1 MNKETAA
8 ALILARIPGAQ
19 IIRTSLH
26 GYDANPIFQVEALH
40 GDIVETFEVRLEP
53 FQNSA
58 HWLVRVESIDSYR
71 LTEEEMD
78 SGISLGSD
86 DSMRHCY

>member
-8 ALILARIPGAQ
+8 ALVLARIPGAQ

-40 GDIVETFEVRLEP
+40 GDIVETFEIRIESDHP
-53 FQNSA
+53 NDWTIQ
-58 HWLVRVESIDSYR
+58 VESVDAYR
-71 LTEEEMD
+71 LTEDEMD

-86 DSMRHCY
+86 DSMAHCY

>member
-1 MNKETAA
+1 MDKKTAA
-8 ALILARIPGAQ
+8 ALILSRLPNAQ

-40 GDIVETFEVRLEP
+40 GDIVETFEIRIESEHP
-53 FQNSA
+53 NDWTIQ
-58 HWLVRVESIDSYR
+58 VESVDAYR

-86 DSMRHCY
+86 DSMAHAY